1 MDWPV
6 MQFALSNFPNIL
18 IASSKLTQA
27 TSASLVAK
35 MKHFYEH
42 SKKTYFCLVTAKRIK
57 FNCHNCLSILFQYLV
72 PVSIVSPT

>member
-18 IASSKLTQA
+18 SASSKLTQP
-27 TSASLVAK
+27 TSTSLVAK

-42 SKKTYFCLVTAKRIK
+42 SKKTYFCLVTAKRINLIVTTAFVFC
-57 FNCHNCLSILFQYLV
+57 FNIWSL
-72 PVSIVSPT
+72 